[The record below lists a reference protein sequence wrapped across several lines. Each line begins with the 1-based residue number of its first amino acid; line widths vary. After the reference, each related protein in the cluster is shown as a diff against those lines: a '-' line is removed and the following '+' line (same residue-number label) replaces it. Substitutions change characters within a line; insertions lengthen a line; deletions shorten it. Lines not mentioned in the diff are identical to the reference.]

1 MSINRD
7 RPVSPPQTHRPSNAT
22 SQDSTIRDFVR
33 DDDTISDID
42 LNQPGARPLS
52 GDHISLQSQGT
63 LDSNQKAF
71 QFNYTEKFVHPH
83 QENEAQQQRQQEQ
96 QQTTKV
102 PGQERITIVE
112 DVPFHRT
119 DDYQQQQQQN
129 TNNSERKNHPWIVR
143 IKKSKIFK
151 WILKQ
156 CTATDN
162 RYAFQM
168 GVAFTLAALLVIIGP
183 VSDIFP
189 NVFWVGVSVVTVLD
203 NTVGGFL
210 NLSIQRLLGTLI
222 GGGFS
227 IVVMTITRAIFHPRW
242 EWDAALLLGFLM
254 FIQVFCIAKLKMMPN
269 MAYAGSIGL
278 LTTCIILLSGYPD
291 LIHDRLSYAAEL
303 GAWRT
308 LNLIIG
314 IVISLLVSLLVF
326 PLKASSVMRKN
337 LGKALEDAADLYEKS
352 SEYYLDFSGHTTAA
366 VDESLASTIARRL
379 PAEMIEEANA
389 QQLSITDIL
398 TRTFSTQPPEASA
411 TANTQHQLRQQID
424 EINKFWTHD
433 SITNI
438 SNQAFGVLAKLQVE
452 ATRLRNVSNEY
463 YFQIIFHIFGGGK
476 ERCKRDMRRAKR
488 YNDAIEAMKRVVWPL
503 VSFRLLLPLISLSQT
518 TNRLD
523 ELTGARPE
531 GSPTSPDSITLQE
544 RITPTRETLD
554 SFHDSLTVMLRLGKI
569 LKNHRKPLSEFP
581 DDWLDIDR
589 MVTVGNLHIQRELK
603 LIIKVAMYTD
613 NTDGLKLLSY
623 YGFLVRCSMIWDGLK
638 TVVEKLSP
646 LNGSLSRAS
655 SMGLGTPLPNREVMH
670 PAE

>member
-1 MSINRD
+1 MSVSD
-7 RPVSPPQTHRPSNAT
+7 RPISPPQAHRPSTAT
-22 SQDSTIRDFVR
+22 SQGSTIRDFVR
-33 DDDTISDID
+33 DDDTLSGID
-42 LNQPGARPLS
+42 PDQTDARPLEED
-52 GDHISLQSQGT
+52 GISFQSQDT

-71 QFNYTEKFVHPH
+71 QFSFIEKFVHPH
-83 QENEAQQQRQQEQ
+83 QKNGPQQQQEQ
-96 QQTTKV
+96 HQQTIKV

-112 DVPFHRT
+112 DAPFHRS
-119 DDYQQQQQQN
+119 DDHHQQQQQQQQN
-129 TNNSERKNHPWIVR
+129 TNTSHPWIAR
-143 IKKSKIFK
+143 IKKSKIFR

-278 LTTCIILLSGYPD
+278 LTTCIILLSGYSD

-352 SEYYLDFSGHTTAA
+352 SAYYLDFSGHTTAA
-366 VDESLASTIARRL
+366 VDESLSSTIARRL
-379 PAEMIEEANA
+379 PAEMIAEANA

-398 TRTFSTQPPEASA
+398 TRTFSTQPPETSA
-411 TANTQHQLRQQID
+411 VDTQQQLRQQID
-424 EINKFWTHD
+424 EINKFWMHD

-463 YFQIIFHIFGGGK
+463 YFQIIFHIFGGGR

-518 TNRLD
+518 ANRLD
-523 ELTGARPE
+523 ELTGARPLH

-554 SFHDSLTVMLRLGKI
+554 SFHDSLAVMLRLGKI
-569 LKNHRKPLSEFP
+569 LKDHRKSLSEFP

-589 MVTVGNLHIQRELK
+589 MVTAGNLHIQRELK
-603 LIIKVAMYTD
+603 LIIKVAMYTH

-655 SMGLGTPLPNREVMH
+655 SMGLGTPLPNREMMH

>member
-1 MSINRD
+1 MHLI
-7 RPVSPPQTHRPSNAT
+7 A
-22 SQDSTIRDFVR
+22 
-33 DDDTISDID
+33 
-42 LNQPGARPLS
+42 
-52 GDHISLQSQGT
+52 

-71 QFNYTEKFVHPH
+71 KFNYTEKISDLLAHP
-83 QENEAQQQRQQEQ
+83 QQGNQPQQQQEQ
-96 QQTTKV
+96 HQSTKV

-112 DVPFHRT
+112 DVPFHRN
-119 DDYQQQQQQN
+119 DDYQQQHTSTN
-129 TNNSERKNHPWIVR
+129 TEKNSHPWIVNL
-143 IKKSKIFK
+143 KEAKIYK
-151 WILKQ
+151 WISKQ

-183 VSDIFP
+183 ASQIFP
-189 NVFWVGVSVVTVLD
+189 NAFWVGVSVVTVLD

-210 NLSIQRLLGTLI
+210 NLSIQRLIGTLI
-222 GGGFS
+222 GGGSS

-254 FIQVFCIAKLKMMPN
+254 FIQVFFIAKLKMMPN
-269 MAYAGSIGL
+269 MGYAGSIGL
-278 LTTCIILLSGYPD
+278 LTTCIILLSGYPS

-314 IVISLLVSLLVF
+314 IVISLLVSLFVF

-337 LGKALEDAADLYEKS
+337 LGKALEDAADLYKKS
-352 SEYYLDFSGHTTAA
+352 SEYYLDFSGHTTTA

-379 PAEMIEEANA
+379 PAEMMEEANA
-389 QQLSITDIL
+389 QQLSITQLL
-398 TRTFSTQPPEASA
+398 TRTFSTQPPEISVDVQ
-411 TANTQHQLRQQID
+411 NQIRQQID
-424 EINKFWTHD
+424 EVNRFWTHD
-433 SITNI
+433 SITSI
-438 SNQAFGVLAKLQVE
+438 SNQAFGVLAKLQTE

-463 YFQIIFHIFGGGK
+463 YFQIIFHIFGGGRD
-476 ERCKRDMRRAKR
+476 RCKRDMRRAKR
-488 YNDAIEAMKRVVWPL
+488 YNEAIEAMKRVVWPL
-503 VSFRLLLPLISLSQT
+503 VSFRLLMPLISLSQT

-523 ELTGARPE
+523 ELAGARSG
-531 GSPTSPDSITLQE
+531 GSPASPDSITLQE
-544 RITPTRETLD
+544 RITPTKETLE

-569 LKNHRKPLSEFP
+569 LKDHRSPLSAFP
-581 DDWLDIDR
+581 DDWLEIDR
-589 MVTVGNLHIQRELK
+589 MVTAGNLHIQRELK
-603 LIIKVAMYTD
+603 LIIKVAMYTG
-613 NTDGLKLLSY
+613 NADGLKLLSY

-655 SMGLGTPLPNREVMH
+655 SMGVGTPLPNREYVN